1 MIIKL
6 ALAFGAG
13 FVSFLT
19 PCVLPIIPGYISY
32 ITGKSLNEI
41 EQDKKTVLI
50 KTILGNKYNVGPG
63 GKGCNQAVAI
73 ARLGGKVNFISKI
86 GKDAY
91 GKLALETLK
100 KNNINTENI
109 IQDEKL
115 QTGVAG
121 ILVDKQSGKNA
132 INVIVGAPNSL
143 KINEMNNQ
151 INLIKSSKIFLT
163 QLEIPKDVTLYC
175 LKTAKENGCLTIL
188 NPAPASEIS
197 KEFYSYIDY
206 FTPNETEAEFY
217 TGIKITN
224 EKEAKQAADKF
235 INLGIKKIIITL
247 GEKGLFY
254 SDGQEEIYL
263 KASSVKAID
272 TTGAGDAFNGAL
284 AFSLSKGKP
293 IKACLELA
301 NKAAGL
307 STTKL
312 GAGDAMPFIKDIS

>member
-1 MIIKL
+1 MSDISVLGI
-6 ALAFGAG
+6 
-13 FVSFLT
+13 FVADISFSG
-19 PCVLPIIPGYISY
+19 PKIPAVG
-32 ITGKSLNEI
+32 E
-41 EQDKKTVLI
+41 
-50 KTILGNKYNVGPG
+50 TILGNKHNVGPG

-143 KINEMNNQ
+143 KISEMNNQ

-163 QLEIPKDVTLYC
+163 QLEIPKDVTLHC

-224 EKEAKQAADKF
+224 EKEAKQAADKL

-254 SDGQEEIYL
+254 SDGQEEIHL